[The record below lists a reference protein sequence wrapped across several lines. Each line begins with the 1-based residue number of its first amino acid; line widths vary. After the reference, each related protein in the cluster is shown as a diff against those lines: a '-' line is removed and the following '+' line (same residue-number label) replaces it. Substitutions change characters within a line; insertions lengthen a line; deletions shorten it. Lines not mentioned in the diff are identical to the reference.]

1 MSHQLIPHSSIMRVA
16 YIQPSVHHYDVLFS
30 KRAVGGGLGD
40 IRVYNRGGSLLSFMG
55 RFARYALPFIKS
67 IILPEVGNLTKNVM
81 DDVAQGRNIKR
92 VLKERGVESVVNV
105 GRRVARKARGGAVK
119 KKKKTNSKKQST
131 QKKKTRKKCI
141 SKNDIFNTNKFQ
153 L

>member
-1 MSHQLIPHSSIMRVA
+1 MRVA

-30 KRAVGGGLGD
+30 NRAGSLSD
-40 IRVYNRGGSLLSFMG
+40 IRVYSRGGSLLSFMG

-81 DDVAQGRNIKR
+81 DDVAQGRNIKKAM
-92 VLKERGVESVVNV
+92 KERGIESAVNV
-105 GRRVARKARGGAVK
+105 GKRVARRARGGAVK
-119 KKKKTNSKKQST
+119 KR
-131 QKKKTRKKCI
+131 RKI
-141 SKNDIFNTNKFQ
+141 